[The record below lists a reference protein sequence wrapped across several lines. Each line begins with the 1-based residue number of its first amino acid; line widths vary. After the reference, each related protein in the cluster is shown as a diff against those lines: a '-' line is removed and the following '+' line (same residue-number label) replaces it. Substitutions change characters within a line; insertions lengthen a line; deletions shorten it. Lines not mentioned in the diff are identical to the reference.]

1 MFSGSFCAKR
11 PEEVVKKMKKSLCV
25 AFLMLCAF
33 SVHSFGGDS
42 YTGSLAIPPAA
53 GTELD
58 GTGPWA
64 AGASQI
70 EWTVTDNENGTW
82 NYEYSLIVPAAD
94 ISHFIIEASPSFEGD
109 NLFNLSFPGTSYEL
123 ETHLSGSA
131 GNPSLPGNIYGPKF
145 EIGDV
150 GEVNPIHTSITV
162 SFDSDRD
169 PIWGD
174 FYAKCG
180 NVGGTQ
186 NTLWNQG
193 FLLDD
198 PLAAPANGT
207 IDNHILV
214 PDTIPEPATLAL
226 LGLGGLLLRRKK

>member
-1 MFSGSFCAKR
+1 
-11 PEEVVKKMKKSLCV
+11 MKKSLCM
-25 AFLMLCAF
+25 ACLMLCALG
-33 SVHSFGGDS
+33 VHSFGAVS
-42 YTGSLAIPPAA
+42 YNGSLAIPPAA

-64 AGASQI
+64 DGASQI

-94 ISHFIIEASPSFEGD
+94 ISHFIIEASPSFEDD

-123 ETHLSGSA
+123 GTHLSGSA

>member
-1 MFSGSFCAKR
+1 
-11 PEEVVKKMKKSLCV
+11 MKKSLCI
-25 AFLMLCAF
+25 ACLMLCALG
-33 SVHSFGGDS
+33 VHSFGVVS
-42 YTGSLAIPPAA
+42 YNGSLAIPPAA

-58 GTGPWA
+58 GTGPWSF
-64 AGASQI
+64 GDSTI

-82 NYEYSLIVPAAD
+82 HYQYDLSVPAAD
-94 ISHFIIEASPSFEGD
+94 ISHFIIEASPSFEVD
-109 NLFNLSFPGTSYEL
+109 NLFNLNFPGTSYEL

-131 GNPSLPGNIYGPKF
+131 GNPSLPDNIYGPKF
-145 EIGDV
+145 DIGDPGSV
-150 GEVNPIHTSITV
+150 DPEHTSIIV
-162 SFDSDRD
+162 SFDSDRA

-186 NTLWNQG
+186 NTLWNEG

-198 PLAAPANGT
+198 PLDPAG
-207 IDNHILV
+207 DGSVLNHILV

-226 LGLGGLLLRRKK
+226 LGLGGLLLKRKK